1 MKHNKETLDQ
11 ANKIKLDD
19 LEKYNVKEFSKNI
32 RPKNGSR

>member
-11 ANKIKLDD
+11 GNKIKLDD
-19 LEKYNVKEFSKNI
+19 LEKYNVKEFAKNI